1 MQRIL
6 LILTT
11 LMTLA
16 SVANAQDFNNW
27 TTESLKK
34 IFLKPIHI
42 TRVHGTI
49 KTVTFAHTPSIGAWE
64 FKAIDA
70 FTLIGEFLRG
80 PNADFTHD
88 DYVLGKD
95 NLDHIIATDSETGYT
110 ITRDHYEDYTPPPR
124 CHYHFT
130 VTKNGTTIL
139 TAEVIPSERLG
150 PQLIL
155 HITR

>member
-1 MQRIL
+1 
-6 LILTT
+6 
-11 LMTLA
+11 MTLA

-124 CHYHFT
+124 WQYHFT

>member
-1 MQRIL
+1 MRQRKIGRRPVSNMKRIL
-6 LILTT
+6 LT

-16 SVANAQDFNNW
+16 SVAMAGDAPDFNNW

-34 IFLKPIHI
+34 IFLKPTHI
-42 TRVHGTI
+42 TRVHGNI

-88 DYVLGKD
+88 NYVLGLD
-95 NLDHIIATDSETGYT
+95 NLDHIIAADSETGYT

-124 CHYHFT
+124 
-130 VTKNGTTIL
+130 
-139 TAEVIPSERLG
+139 
-150 PQLIL
+150 
-155 HITR
+155 